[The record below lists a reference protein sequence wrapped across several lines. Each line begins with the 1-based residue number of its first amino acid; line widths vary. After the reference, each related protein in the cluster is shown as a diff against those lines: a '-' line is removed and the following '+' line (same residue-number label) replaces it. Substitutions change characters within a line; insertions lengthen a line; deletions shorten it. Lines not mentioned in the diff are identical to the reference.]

1 MPSLLLNPYLSR
13 NNLASHVVPLIA
25 GHSGIILR
33 PPLLSVFR
41 DSLSPSS
48 AWLGPFPG
56 LPAMGRIHQYTLSAF
71 TAPAPT
77 ATCQHVTSS
86 YMHIICIHSTSTYTA
101 TFQHHMHH
109 TERAPI
115 QHQHLLHNILCS
127 NGTQSQD
134 TYSNSTLL
142 VITAAVPEAR
152 AFSKYCYWTCKHNE
166 VLFSLVCS
174 FKISER
180 PPKDLPLCPSSHCRF
195 RGHNVRPRN
204 QR

>member
-1 MPSLLLNPYLSR
+1 M
-13 NNLASHVVPLIA
+13 SHHLT
-25 GHSGIILR
+25 
-33 PPLLSVFR
+33 
-41 DSLSPSS
+41 
-48 AWLGPFPG
+48 
-56 LPAMGRIHQYTLSAF
+56 YTLSAF

-86 YMHIICIHSTSTYTA
+86 YMHIICIHSTSTYAA

-134 TYSNSTLL
+134 TYSNSTFL

>member
-1 MPSLLLNPYLSR
+1 MSHHTLS
-13 NNLASHVVPLIA
+13 AFIAPAPKATFQHVTSSNIYIICIYSTSTYSNMSTC
-25 GHSGIILR
+25 HIILH
-33 PPLLSVFR
+33 
-41 DSLSPSS
+41 
-48 AWLGPFPG
+48 
-56 LPAMGRIHQYTLSAF
+56 IHYLHSQHQHLQQHVIMSHHLYTLSAF

-86 YMHIICIHSTSTYTA
+86 YMHIICIHSTSTYAA

-127 NGTQSQD
+127 NG
-134 TYSNSTLL
+134 TLL